1 MRVDDR
7 REGVSLIEGAC
18 VYGEEN
24 IQFCGGCEWERYFVS
39 AVSEMGR
46 VSFLERIVE
55 GEVLGSI

>member
-1 MRVDDR
+1 MRVEDR

-39 AVSEMGR
+39 AVSEVGR